1 VPKNSELP
9 TPRTN
14 RLLASLPAADCERL
28 LPHLKPV
35 DLPMGEVLYPF
46 NESVRYVHFP
56 TSGIVSLV
64 LDSVEG
70 TSVEV
75 GMTGHEGIVGVA
87 ALLSNGPATT
97 RAIVQ
102 VAGKSWRMPAS
113 VLRDELKQGGVLLH
127 FLHQYLNFMM
137 VQAAQTALCNR
148 IHMVDQRLSRWLL
161 MVRDRV
167 HSNDLTLTH
176 EFIADMLG
184 VRRAGVTEAL
194 GELREAGMID
204 TSRGLVTIL
213 DPAALEGRAC
223 ECYSVV
229 RDRFNELF
237 NNSGNIER

>member
-1 VPKNSELP
+1 MPI
-9 TPRTN
+9 PRTN
-14 RLLASLPAADCERL
+14 RLLAGLPAADCERL

-35 DLPMGEVLYPF
+35 DLPMGEVLHRF
-46 NESVRYVHFP
+46 NEPIRYVYFP
-56 TSGIVSLV
+56 GSGVVSLV
-64 LDSVEG
+64 LDSLEG

-75 GMTGHEGIVGVA
+75 GMSSHEGIVGVA
-87 ALLSNGPATT
+87 ALLSDEPAMT

-102 VAGKSWRMPAS
+102 VAGRGWRMPAS

-127 FLHQYLNFMM
+127 FLHQYLNFVL

-161 MVRDRV
+161 LVRDRV
-167 HSNDLTLTH
+167 HTNELTITH

-204 TSRGLVTIL
+204 TSRGLLTIL
-213 DPAALEGRAC
+213 DPAALEERSC

-229 RDRFNELF
+229 RDRFNTLF
-237 NNSGNIER
+237 DNTSKT